1 MKESCYHFIFNTQ
14 FNLHFQIK
22 KKCKSCDLYEMK
34 TTNTEINDG
43 EKAELE
49 IKQNFIIGGLKKPE
63 KT

>member
-1 MKESCYHFIFNTQ
+1 
-14 FNLHFQIK
+14 
-22 KKCKSCDLYEMK
+22 MK